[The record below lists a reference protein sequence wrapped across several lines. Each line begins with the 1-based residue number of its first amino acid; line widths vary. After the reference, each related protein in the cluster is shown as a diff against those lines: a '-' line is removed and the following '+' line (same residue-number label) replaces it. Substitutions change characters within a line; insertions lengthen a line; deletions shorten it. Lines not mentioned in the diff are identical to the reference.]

1 MSLNS
6 IFQYF
11 VPKDKK
17 VFFPL
22 FEQASSNVVAMAT
35 TLVEAVNSGQVAT
48 TEDLY
53 RQIDKLEGKGD
64 EITHQ
69 IYLELGKNFI
79 TPFDREDIHALATAI
94 DDVAD
99 YIQGAANRMLL
110 YNIGAANEHIKKL
123 SELIL
128 QASIDLEKAVKEL
141 KDLRNVRNIA
151 DSCIRINSVE
161 NQADYVFDRAVADLF
176 LFEKDAIQLIKY
188 KEIYAA
194 LETATDMCEDAA
206 NVMESI
212 LVKNASAKVYTLAY
226 IPFQWLL
233 RCSLL

>member
-22 FEQASSNVVAMAT
+22 FEQAANNSVNMAT
-35 TLVEAVNSGQVAT
+35 ILVETVNSTVPAT
-48 TEDLY
+48 REELI
-53 RQIDKLEGKGD
+53 RQINKLENKGD

-79 TPFDREDIHALATAI
+79 TPFDREDIHLLASAI

-99 YIQGAANRMLL
+99 NIQGAANRMGL
-110 YNIGAANEHIKKL
+110 YKIDDFNEHIKKL

-128 QASIDLEKAVKEL
+128 QGSLELEKAVKEL
-141 KDLRNVRNIA
+141 KDLKNVRSIA
-151 DSCIRINSVE
+151 DSCIRINSIE
-161 NQADYVFDRAVADLF
+161 NQADNVFDRAVADLF
-176 LFEKDAIQLIKY
+176 LYEKDAIRLIKY
-188 KEIYAA
+188 KEILSS

-212 LVKNASAKVYTLAY
+212 LVKNA
-226 IPFQWLL
+226 
-233 RCSLL
+233 

>member
-17 VFFPL
+17 IFFPL
-22 FEQASSNVVAMAT
+22 FEQAANNVVIMSAI
-35 TLVEAVNSGQVAT
+35 LVDAVNSPDSVT
-48 TEDLY
+48 REDLFK
-53 RQIDKLEGKGD
+53 QIDKLENKGD
-64 EITHQ
+64 ELTHQ

-99 YIQGAANRMLL
+99 FIQGAANRMSL
-110 YNIGAANEHIKKL
+110 YKIDEYNDHILKL
-123 SELIL
+123 SDLIL
-128 QASIDLEKAVKEL
+128 QASQDPEKAVREL
-141 KDLRNVRNIA
+141 KDLKNVRNIA

-176 LFEKDAIQLIKY
+176 LYETDAIRLIKY
-188 KEIYAA
+188 KEILAA
-194 LETATDMCEDAA
+194 LETATDRCEDAA

-212 LVKNASAKVYTLAY
+212 LVKNA
-226 IPFQWLL
+226 
-233 RCSLL
+233 

>member
-17 VFFPL
+17 IFFPL
-22 FEQASSNVVAMAT
+22 FEQGASNVVSMAT
-35 TLVEAVNSGQVAT
+35 VLVEAVNSTNPASR
-48 TEDLY
+48 EEMFK
-53 RQIDKLEGKGD
+53 QIDRLENKGD

-69 IYLELGKNFI
+69 VYLELGKNFI
-79 TPFDREDIHALATAI
+79 TPFDREDIHALASAI

-99 YIQGAANRMLL
+99 NIQGAANRMSL
-110 YNIGAANEHIKKL
+110 YRIDDFNDSIKKL
-123 SELIL
+123 SDLIL
-128 QASIDLEKAVKEL
+128 QASVDLEKAIREL
-141 KDLRNVRNIA
+141 KDLKNVRNIA
-151 DSCIRINSVE
+151 DSCIIINSVE

-176 LFEKDAIQLIKY
+176 LYEKDAIRLIKY
-188 KEIYAA
+188 KEILSS

-212 LVKNASAKVYTLAY
+212 LVKNA
-226 IPFQWLL
+226 
-233 RCSLL
+233 

>member
-22 FEQASSNVVAMAT
+22 FEQAANNVVNMAK
-35 TLVEAVNSGQVAT
+35 TLVETVNSNSPET
-48 TEDLY
+48 REELIK
-53 RQIDKLEGKGD
+53 QIDRLENKGD

-79 TPFDREDIHALATAI
+79 TPFDREDIHLLASAI

-99 YIQGAANRMLL
+99 NIHGAANRMSL
-110 YNIGAANEHIKKL
+110 YRIDDFNEHIKKL
-123 SELIL
+123 SDLIL
-128 QASIDLEKAVKEL
+128 QASIDLEKAIKEL
-141 KDLRNVRNIA
+141 RDLKNVRSIA
-151 DSCIRINSVE
+151 ASCIRINSIE

-176 LFEKDAIQLIKY
+176 LYEKDAIRLIKY
-188 KEIYAA
+188 KEILAS

-212 LVKNASAKVYTLAY
+212 LVKNA
-226 IPFQWLL
+226 
-233 RCSLL
+233 

>member
-22 FEQASSNVVAMAT
+22 FEQAANNVVIMADM
-35 TLVEAVNSGQVAT
+35 LVDAVN
-48 TEDLY
+48 TEDAAKREDLIK
-53 RQIDKLEGKGD
+53 QIDKLENKGD

-69 IYLELGKNFI
+69 LHLELGKNF
-79 TPFDREDIHALATAI
+79 TPFDREDIHALASAI

-99 YIQGAANRMLL
+99 NIQGAANRMSM
-110 YNIGAANEHIKKL
+110 YRIDEFNDHIKQL
-123 SELIL
+123 SDLIL
-128 QASIDLEKAVKEL
+128 QSSIDLEKAVRQL
-141 KDLRNVRNIA
+141 KDLKNVRNIA
-151 DSCIRINSVE
+151 DSCIRINSLE
-161 NQADYVFDRAVADLF
+161 NQADQVFDRAVADLF
-176 LFEKDAIQLIKY
+176 LYEKDAIRLIKY
-188 KEIYAA
+188 KEILSS

-212 LVKNASAKVYTLAY
+212 LVKNA
-226 IPFQWLL
+226 
-233 RCSLL
+233 

>member
-17 VFFPL
+17 IFFPL
-22 FEQASSNVVAMAT
+22 FEQAANNVVAMSMV
-35 TLVEAVNSGQVAT
+35 LVEAVNATDVANR
-48 TEDLY
+48 EELFK
-53 RQIDKLEGKGD
+53 QIDKLENKGD
-64 EITHQ
+64 ELTHQ

-79 TPFDREDIHALATAI
+79 TPFDREDIHSLATAI

-99 YIQGAANRMLL
+99 FIQGAANRMSL
-110 YNIGAANEHIKKL
+110 YRIDDFNEHIRKL

-128 QASIDLEKAVKEL
+128 QASQDLEKAVREL
-141 KDLRNVRNIA
+141 KDLRNLRNIA

-176 LFEKDAIQLIKY
+176 LYETDAIRLIKY
-188 KEIYAA
+188 KEILAA
-194 LETATDMCEDAA
+194 LETATDRCEDAA

-212 LVKNASAKVYTLAY
+212 LVKNA
-226 IPFQWLL
+226 
-233 RCSLL
+233 

>member
-22 FEQASSNVVAMAT
+22 FEKAAGNVVEMA
-35 TLVEAVNSGQVAT
+35 LLIVEAVNSTDFGRRDA
-48 TEDLY
+48 LY
-53 RQIDKLEGKGD
+53 QQIDKLENVGD
-64 EITHQ
+64 DITHQ

-79 TPFDREDIHALATAI
+79 TPFDREDIHSLATAI

-99 YIQGAANRMLL
+99 LIQGSANRMNL
-110 YNIGAANEHIKKL
+110 YQISEMTEPIQKL

-128 QASIDLEKAVKEL
+128 QASYDLQKAVAEL
-141 KDLRNVRNIA
+141 KDLKNVRNIA
-151 DSCIRINSVE
+151 ESCIRINSIE

-176 LFEKDAIQLIKY
+176 LYEKDAIRLIKY
-188 KEIYAA
+188 KEILAA
-194 LETATDMCEDAA
+194 LETATDRCEDAA

-212 LVKNASAKVYTLAY
+212 IVKNA
-226 IPFQWLL
+226 
-233 RCSLL
+233 

>member
-22 FEQASSNVVAMAT
+22 FEAASSNVVAMAT
-35 TLVEAVNSGQVAT
+35 MLVEAVNSNNAAT
-48 TEDLY
+48 RLELFK
-53 RQIDKLEGKGD
+53 QIDKLENKGD
-64 EITHQ
+64 DFTHQ

-99 YIQGAANRMLL
+99 YIQGSANRMML
-110 YNIGAANEHIKKL
+110 YNIEEYTEPICKL
-123 SELIL
+123 SDLIL
-128 QASIDLEKAVKEL
+128 QGSHDLEKAVREL
-141 KDLRNVRNIA
+141 RDLKNVRAIA

-176 LFEKDAIQLIKY
+176 LYEKDALRLIKY
-188 KEIYAA
+188 KEILAA

-212 LVKNASAKVYTLAY
+212 LVKNA
-226 IPFQWLL
+226 
-233 RCSLL
+233 